1 MSSMFRMFPTSHAP
15 DGIQIIEKC
24 SQGGQRW
31 QRWLHFFPLLEMLK
45 TNIILIK
52 PEWVVFSI
60 SDSSAARPCRRHR
73 PMGRCWIRPA
83 GMSAGYP
90 RSPTGFN
97 VNLLVY

>member
-1 MSSMFRMFPTSHAP
+1 MKNVAKVANVGNVGYIFFHVGNVKTEYFNKTLAV
-15 DGIQIIEKC
+15 
-24 SQGGQRW
+24 GG
-31 QRWLHFFPLLEMLK
+31 LFDF
-45 TNIILIK
+45 
-52 PEWVVFSI
+52 
-60 SDSSAARPCRRHR
+60 SSAARPCRRHR